1 MRAFLLSL
9 AALRD
14 NHTHSD
20 IQVVST
26 HPRPTPQPLCRAH
39 SPRGAHLF
47 PDRADPEGQDRAMM
61 GRTQVGPGWRDTGRG
76 GRAQMEV
83 ASWPG

>member
-14 NHTHSD
+14 NHTHFD

-26 HPRPTPQPLCRAH
+26 YPRPTRQPLCRAVPGTQQSWS
-39 SPRGAHLF
+39 SPVF
-47 PDRADPEGQDRAMM
+47 
-61 GRTQVGPGWRDTGRG
+61 
-76 GRAQMEV
+76 
-83 ASWPG
+83 